1 MACTTLPHSRG
12 YLVVHPSMCIL
23 VISHKPSH
31 LTNWREPTHHDETA
45 ELTMKYSSR
54 VSLCIGSAS
63 IWVFGRSPP
72 RKVLEGM
79 VVQNLSM
86 CPGFVGVVASGFAL
100 RKSRV
105 VPGVSRTLRQI
116 CVGLWVV
123 YHYSLSMANCSL
135 LVHWP
140 ILSLLQNLFYRLL
153 VINSCWSIDD
163 Q

>member
-1 MACTTLPHSRG
+1 MACTALPHSRG

-23 VISHKPSH
+23 VISHKPRH
-31 LTNWREPTHHDETA
+31 LTGVNQP
-45 ELTMKYSSR
+45 TMKLLSWPWSTAIQ
-54 VSLCIGSAS
+54 SLCIGSGS

-79 VVQNLSM
+79 DFQNLSM
-86 CPGFVGVVASGFAL
+86 CPGFVGKVVASGFAL

-116 CVGLWVV
+116 FVGLWVV

-135 LVHWP
+135 LVHWS